1 MKRKRRTTA
10 PTAEQEWTVNDMTDC
25 KCEFVYD
32 ELHGRIVCKKCFRVL
47 TAEEK
52 RELLEH
58 ANALRRAEEEA
69 EKDG

>member
-1 MKRKRRTTA
+1 MA
-10 PTAEQEWTVNDMTDC
+10 DC

-32 ELHGRIVCKKCFRVL
+32 ELHGCVRCKKCFRVL

-58 ANALRRAEEEA
+58 ANAMRRAEEDEGNGLLA
-69 EKDG
+69 DICTETWEL

>member
-1 MKRKRRTTA
+1 MTKLSYTTTA
-10 PTAEQEWTVNDMTDC
+10 PTAAHEWMVNDMSDC

-32 ELHGRIVCKKCFRVL
+32 ELHSCIRCKKCFRVL

-58 ANALRRAEEEA
+58 ANALRRAEEA
-69 EKDG
+69 EGDV

>member
-1 MKRKRRTTA
+1 MKQKRRTTA